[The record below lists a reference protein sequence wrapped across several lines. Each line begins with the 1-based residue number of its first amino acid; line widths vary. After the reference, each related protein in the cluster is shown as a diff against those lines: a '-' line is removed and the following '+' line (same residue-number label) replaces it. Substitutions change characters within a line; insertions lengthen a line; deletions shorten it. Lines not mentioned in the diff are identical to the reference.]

1 MNSSGS
7 TLTRIHS
14 AGGDARS
21 RRFTVAVER
30 TLFIIKPDATAKHI
44 VGKIL
49 AHVEG
54 KGFSLVE
61 ARYTRLTADQCQEFY
76 AEHVGKPFFP
86 SLVEFMTS
94 GPVLLCCLER
104 DNAVATLRE
113 VIGATDPAQ
122 AAEGTIRKLYAESK
136 GRNSVHASDSVASAQ
151 REVRL
156 FFGATALAH

>member
-1 MNSSGS
+1 MG
-7 TLTRIHS
+7 T
-14 AGGDARS
+14 
-21 RRFTVAVER
+21 ER
-30 TLFIIKPDATAKHI
+30 TLFIVKPDA
-44 VGKIL
+44 VGRSLTGRII
-49 AHVEG
+49 AHVED
-54 KGFSLVE
+54 KGFKLVE
-61 ARYTRLTADQCQEFY
+61 ARFARLTREQCQEFY
-76 AEHVGKPFFP
+76 AEHAGKGFYNE
-86 SLVEFMTS
+86 LVDFMTS

-104 DNAVATLRE
+104 ENAVATLRE